1 MERRSMLVLMG
12 VVLSLGV
19 MSGQA
24 SAVVADIYSGHGT
37 IGGGA
42 PYSDLVGSFES
53 PCITFGTDTG
63 FNWHPFGLEDFGA
76 DITGTV
82 NVAADGDYEFIL
94 TSDDGALLF
103 IDDSLVVD
111 NGGAHTPR
119 SSSVSVFL
127 TAGSH
132 PFEVQYYEDFGN
144 PGGVDLIMPFGCEF
158 GPFAFIPAPGAVLLG
173 SIGTIIVGWLRR
185 RRML

>member
-1 MERRSMLVLMG
+1 MLVLMS
-12 VVLSLGV
+12 VVLALGA
-19 MSGQA
+19 MGGQA
-24 SAVVADIYSGHGT
+24 GAAVTVDIYSGHGT
-37 IGGGA
+37 TGGGA

-76 DITGTV
+76 DITGTIDV
-82 NVAADGDYEFIL
+82 VADGTYEFTL

-103 IDDSLVVD
+103 IDDSLAID
-111 NGGAHTPR
+111 NGDAHVPR
-119 SSSVSVFL
+119 GTSASVFL

-144 PGGVDLIMPFGCEF
+144 PGGLDLSMPFGCEF
-158 GPFAFIPAPGAVLLG
+158 GPFVFIPAPGAVLLG
-173 SIGTIIVGWLRR
+173 GVGTVIVGWLRR